1 MQQHKSPGICCF
13 FPILTSSRE
22 SRPQTQQHG
31 DRGATP
37 GTFDSRGHRGRES
50 AEKPQPEL
58 LCSEPIPSQ
67 PAHGSAFT
75 SPRLRTVNSPLH
87 GQNPA
92 QTWGEKQALSL
103 PYTVIYYCVK
113 VIIINLELHLLRE
126 IRDGKEQETI
136 SHGDLPPVPFHT
148 GGFIQHVPG
157 CAHRWIK
164 HTHSLVLQ
172 PGPFLGTFYSL
183 FSRQQS
189 KSASA
194 LLEGHRPLSAATG
207 RSISSLT
214 STSHLF
220 QNSKTFICPL
230 CFNISFLRV

>member
-1 MQQHKSPGICCF
+1 MQQHKSLGICCF

-31 DRGATP
+31 DRGATL
-37 GTFDSRGHRGRES
+37 GTFDSRRDRGRES

-103 PYTVIYYCVK
+103 PYTVIYYCAK

-136 SHGDLPPVPFHT
+136 SHGDLPPVPFHM
-148 GGFIQHVPG
+148 GGVYPARPWV
-157 CAHRWIK
+157 CAQVDK
-164 HTHSLVLQ
+164 THTHTLPGSTARPFSRYLLQ
-172 PGPFLGTFYSL
+172 PFL
-183 FSRQQS
+183 
-189 KSASA
+189 
-194 LLEGHRPLSAATG
+194 PATVKI
-207 RSISSLT
+207 R
-214 STSHLF
+214 
-220 QNSKTFICPL
+220 L
-230 CFNISFLRV
+230 CSP